1 MCTVWSNDVV
11 SLLIIVSEYQLD
23 SITVRWIL
31 LALGGTKPDENFDEA
46 NKRHTMSHP
55 PDHIP
60 DMDNMSPAK
69 TKSPKDKKDKKDKI
83 KDKVSRFIFTDK
95 YCI

>member
-1 MCTVWSNDVV
+1 MRSCDCSYIRY
-11 SLLIIVSEYQLD
+11 SLVCIVNEICI
-23 SITVRWIL
+23 SIT
-31 LALGGTKPDENFDEA
+31 ALGGTRPEESYDEA

-69 TKSPKDKKDKKDKI
+69 VRSPKDKKE
-83 KDKVSRFIFTDK
+83 KVIPPHPPPYSVFMHNITK
-95 YCI
+95 HL